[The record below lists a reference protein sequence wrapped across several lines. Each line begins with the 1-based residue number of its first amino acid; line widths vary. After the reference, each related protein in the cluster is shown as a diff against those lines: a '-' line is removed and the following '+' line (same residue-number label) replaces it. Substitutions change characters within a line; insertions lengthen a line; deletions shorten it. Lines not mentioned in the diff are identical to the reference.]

1 MLRWAGCTSDKVS
14 TFADAVVHGVEPPLA
29 GFSPNLLHMSVG
41 HPDATLV
48 RPGAALAR
56 SGAASKPAA
65 LGVKKS
71 ALITRPMSGE
81 AALTVG
87 ITVSDP

>member
-48 RPGAALAR
+48 RPGAA
-56 SGAASKPAA
+56 SKPAA

-87 ITVSDP
+87 ITVSDPRAPRCFG